1 MAECDPQRDFPL
13 PAPPVP
19 PRQAPSHEASR
30 SCSWRVTSAMNS
42 ASKARVI
49 IARAGALD
57 AAGAG
62 AADILLVGESTGSP
76 HSTMDG
82 CSTTPRHQSRR
93 PARPLRWAPD
103 VRTAR
108 AIAGPGLRDTGSYGP
123 TSGGGEGNRT
133 PGLDSAIVAL
143 YQLSYTPARATPRLA
158 QSPRPTQLRPPSPS
172 RSQPGAGPG
181 ASSWSRRCGCAPGRR
196 ATRQWSVEGHP

>member
-76 HSTMDG
+76 PLHHGRLLDDPATSVP
-82 CSTTPRHQSRR
+82 TTR
-93 PARPLRWAPD
+93 PAAPL
-103 VRTAR
+103 
-108 AIAGPGLRDTGSYGP
+108 GP
-123 TSGGGEGNRT
+123 
-133 PGLDSAIVAL
+133 
-143 YQLSYTPARATPRLA
+143 
-158 QSPRPTQLRPPSPS
+158 
-172 RSQPGAGPG
+172 
-181 ASSWSRRCGCAPGRR
+181 
-196 ATRQWSVEGHP
+196 